1 MNSPVSIKSYSQVQY
16 QWGRKIK
23 WLTLEGLQESHMA
36 KNEETMEG
44 WITGTVMKS
53 NSIHLRIGPSAL
65 FSLKIMLC
73 EEALEYST

>member
-16 QWGRKIK
+16 QWGRKMK

-44 WITGTVMKS
+44 
-53 NSIHLRIGPSAL
+53 
-65 FSLKIMLC
+65 
-73 EEALEYST
+73 